1 MRGSFTM
8 SSVQNN
14 WLLLYFS
21 FRCTE
26 ESTFRVR
33 VLEHMSIG
41 CPLSTFLSSEVG
53 NWSYPEDGACSE
65 C

>member
-1 MRGSFTM
+1 M

-14 WLLLYFS
+14 WSLLYFS

-33 VLEHMSIG
+33 VLEHMNIG
-41 CPLSTFLSSEVG
+41 CSLSTFLPS
-53 NWSYPEDGACSE
+53 EDGACSE

>member
-1 MRGSFTM
+1 MRGSFIM

-14 WLLLYFS
+14 WSLLYFS

-33 VLEHMSIG
+33 VLENMSIG
-41 CPLSTFLSSEVG
+41 CSLSTFLLSEVG
-53 NWSYPEDGACSE
+53 NWSYPVDGAYSE